1 MRSGIVNRSFSVK
14 FVAAIACIAA
24 ILSLG
29 SSACVAPRPKQPM
42 DFPTVATASPDPA
55 ALAPY
60 KIQVADR
67 LSIKFYRN
75 PELDQEVVV
84 RPDGKISLPF
94 IDDVLCAGLGPQ
106 ELDRL
111 LTKKYAGELS
121 IPDIT
126 VIVLEFGAQKV
137 YVTGQVFKPGV
148 VELVGEKTMYQAIK
162 EVGGFDIGARRTAC
176 VLIRRMPD
184 GEYVG
189 RSVNLEEVEYGRDPG
204 ADVPLLPGDM
214 IHVPNSAI
222 ANMGEFVTMYIRNLL
237 PINPTTVIRGF

>member
-1 MRSGIVNRSFSVK
+1 MRNGIVNRSRSSK
-14 FVAAIACIAA
+14 IGVAATCIAVV
-24 ILSLG
+24 LSLFAG
-29 SSACVAPRPKQPM
+29 ACVAPGPKQPM

-55 ALAPY
+55 TLPPY
-60 KIQVADR
+60 RIQVADR

-75 PELDQEVVV
+75 PELDAEVIV

-94 IDDVLCAGLGPQ
+94 IDDVLAAGLGPQ
-106 ELDRL
+106 DLDRL

-137 YVTGQVFKPGV
+137 YVTGQVFKPGMV
-148 VELVGEKTMYQAIK
+148 ALNGEKTMYQAIK

-176 VLIRRMPD
+176 VLIRKNAD

-189 RSVNLEEVEYGRDPG
+189 RRVNLEEVEYGRDPG
-204 ADVPLLPGDM
+204 ADVPLQPGDM
-214 IHVPNSAI
+214 VHVPNSAI

-237 PINPTTVIRGF
+237 PVNPTTVIRGF